1 MRKSLFLMCGFCVVL
16 GGIIAG
22 PATAQYISVPGVSS
36 HAQGA
41 GVAVGYLDAN
51 SKPDMI
57 LMAYHHAKEG
67 NTFRY
72 KVGKDLAPDGTAA
85 SWGQVIEVAGVGKEA
100 MGAGAAMKDIN
111 ANKKPDLVFMAY
123 EKGVFRY
130 RVGWDLDAA
139 GIASSWSD
147 IVEVPGVGDLAEGA
161 GVALGDI
168 DGNGRPELVLMAY
181 DSPEGLNSFRYR
193 IGWNINPGAVT
204 DNWTGEIVPGVSEV
218 AEGAGIDVVD
228 LDGDGVPEIVLM
240 GTQKQKGNNPIRYK
254 IGWKLS
260 ATAKTQSWK
269 QVNEPEMGTEFQGA
283 DMAFWDMIGNGK
295 PEMILM
301 VYQREKDGNTFRYR
315 VTGIR

>member
-147 IVEVPGVGDLAEGA
+147 IVESGCRRSGRRRRSCI
-161 GVALGDI
+161 GDI

-181 DSPEGLNSFRYR
+181 DSSEGLNSFRYR

-204 DNWTGEIVPGVSEV
+204 DNWDRRNR
-218 AEGAGIDVVD
+218 AGRQRSGRGG
-228 LDGDGVPEIVLM
+228 GDRCRG
-240 GTQKQKGNNPIRYK
+240 
-254 IGWKLS
+254 S
-260 ATAKTQSWK
+260 
-269 QVNEPEMGTEFQGA
+269 
-283 DMAFWDMIGNGK
+283 
-295 PEMILM
+295 
-301 VYQREKDGNTFRYR
+301 
-315 VTGIR
+315 